1 MPDIDQ
7 AVFQCPLSGRRLQ
20 LTLVV
25 RLVVLVVSAFKCP
38 LRGRGLQHSN
48 RFATNCAKQFQSP
61 LSGRGLQQNWL
72 TRIVSMHCFNAL
84 LAGGVC
90 STVAR
95 TAASSRRPS
104 FNALLAGGVCSMADS
119 QQVLDWL
126 VSFNALLAGGVC
138 SFDQVSRRSLVAFS
152 MHT

>member
-90 STVAR
+90 STAANAITLYAR
-95 TAASSRRPS
+95 FGYKVKQFGLVGTGFAGTCTA
-104 FNALLAGGVCSMADS
+104 
-119 QQVLDWL
+119 VLD
-126 VSFNALLAGGVC
+126 
-138 SFDQVSRRSLVAFS
+138 RSG
-152 MHT
+152 